1 MEKNEMWGD
10 LPPDIGY
17 MEDLEILKVGDGNE
31 MSGTIPDSVY
41 DLTKLKQ
48 LWLQDTYHCVEDE
61 VGELICENNKEYGFM
76 GSISPSIG
84 NLTKLELLIVN
95 SNPLTGTIPIEIGLC
110 EELGER
116 NFF

>member
-1 MEKNEMWGD
+1 
-10 LPPDIGY
+10 
-17 MEDLEILKVGDGNE
+17 
-31 MSGTIPDSVY
+31 
-41 DLTKLKQ
+41 
-48 LWLQDTYHCVEDE
+48 
-61 VGELICENNKEYGFM
+61 M